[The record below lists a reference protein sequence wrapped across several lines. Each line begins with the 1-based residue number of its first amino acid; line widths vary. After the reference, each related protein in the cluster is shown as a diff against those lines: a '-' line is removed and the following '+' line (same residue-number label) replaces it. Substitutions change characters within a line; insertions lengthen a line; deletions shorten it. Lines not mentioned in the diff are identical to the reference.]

1 MIVKP
6 PDIPVK
12 PHVMRHVDDYLEV
25 GQKAGASDVH
35 LAVNAQPR
43 WRLHGRLEPIWPD
56 APLLTAEQTA
66 ALAEA
71 FVPNVY
77 KNELNTRGDSDFAY
91 ENEFARYR
99 TSVVR
104 QRLGIEIV
112 FRVINSESRTMDELG
127 LPERLKVLTRYQNG
141 LILATGSVGTGKSTT
156 LAAMVEQINM
166 ERRDHIITLEDPIEY
181 ILKSKKCHVTQREIF
196 THTDSFG
203 AALRA
208 SLREDPD
215 IIMVGEMRDL
225 ETISLAITASE
236 TGHLVLAT
244 LHTSNASRT
253 LDRLLDVF
261 PPEQQE
267 QIRVMVSES
276 LRGII
281 SQQLIPRID
290 KPGRVLA
297 LETLSNTPAVANV
310 IREAKTYMLPGII
323 QTGKKQGM
331 QLMDDAL
338 IELYNQGLIDAEETY
353 ARAEQK

>member
-1 MIVKP
+1 MAETPGRNKSIDELTAEIVSSRER
-6 PDIPVK
+6 VGRELRGL
-12 PHVMRHVDDYLEV
+12 RHELDFPAKFRRSFREQTVSWITAAAEV

-35 LAVNAQPR
+35 LAVNAQPI

-56 APLLTAEQTA
+56 APLLNAEQTA

-71 FVPNVY
+71 FVPDVY

-112 FRVINSESRTMDELG
+112 FRVINSRIRTMDELG
-127 LPERLKVLTRYQNG
+127 LPERLKLLTRYQNG

-181 ILKSKKCHVTQREIF
+181 ILHSNNCHVSQREVF
-196 THTDSFG
+196 THTESF
-203 AALRA
+203 ATALRA
-208 SLREDPD
+208 ALREDPD

-225 ETISLAITASE
+225 ETISLAITATE

-244 LHTSNASRT
+244 RHTSSDART
-253 LDRLLDVF
+253 LDGFLV
-261 PPEQQE
+261 
-267 QIRVMVSES
+267 
-276 LRGII
+276 
-281 SQQLIPRID
+281 
-290 KPGRVLA
+290 
-297 LETLSNTPAVANV
+297 
-310 IREAKTYMLPGII
+310 
-323 QTGKKQGM
+323 
-331 QLMDDAL
+331 
-338 IELYNQGLIDAEETY
+338 
-353 ARAEQK
+353 